1 MKTIA
6 FVLPKAWV
14 NPFGKMPFLRPS
26 KMFLIVKKKVSF
38 LSRASLSLISSLILT
53 ENKKMKKIAF
63 LDQGHWLTSLEK

>member
-1 MKTIA
+1 MKKIA

-14 NPFGKMPFLRPS
+14 NPFGKMSFLRPS

-53 ENKKMKKIAF
+53 ENKK
-63 LDQGHWLTSLEK
+63 